1 MREESV
7 TVRIIIADDH
17 RIMREGVQML
27 LADHE
32 NIEVVGEADS
42 GESLLQLLETTAADA
57 VLMDLE
63 MPEMGGLDALTH
75 ISSRFPQVAVV
86 ILSMHDRPDFVRR
99 AITEG
104 ADGYLLKS
112 ASREEVIRALETV
125 VAGGSYVQ
133 QELVAPL
140 VTGLGDE
147 PTSSAGISLTKREH
161 QVLELMALGHDTQAM
176 AAELGIA
183 EATIRTHVKNL
194 FSRLNVHSRAQ
205 AVAVGLRQGLIS

>member
-1 MREESV
+1 MK
-7 TVRIIIADDH
+7 IIVADDH

-32 NIEVVGEADS
+32 GLDVVGEADS
-42 GESLLQLLETTAADA
+42 GESLLQLLETTEIDA

-63 MPEMGGLDALTH
+63 MPGMDGLDALDQVR
-75 ISSRFPQVAVV
+75 SRFPAVAIV

-99 AITEG
+99 AITRG
-104 ADGYLLKS
+104 AGGYLLKN

-125 VAGGSYVQ
+125 ASGGSYVQ
-133 QELVAPL
+133 PELVAPL
-140 VTGLGDE
+140 VAGFDEEPVATAGVKLTG
-147 PTSSAGISLTKREH
+147 REQ
-161 QVLELMALGHDTQAM
+161 QVLEMMALGHNTSAM
-176 AAELGIA
+176 AKELDVA

-194 FSRLNVHSRAQ
+194 FVRLGVHSRAE